1 VVNEGWKCPECGTIW
16 APSVSECPR
25 CKPKEEPLRKTNQQL
40 AEEIGR
46 PLAEVIFG
54 TSEP

>member
-1 VVNEGWKCPECGTIW
+1 MNEGWKCPECGTIW